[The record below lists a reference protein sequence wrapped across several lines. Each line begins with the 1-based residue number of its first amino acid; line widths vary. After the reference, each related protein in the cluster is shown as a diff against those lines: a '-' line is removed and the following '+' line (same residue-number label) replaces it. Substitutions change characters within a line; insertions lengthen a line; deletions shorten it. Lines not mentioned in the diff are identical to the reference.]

1 MEYFEYKFNKSLYSK
16 LKKDTK
22 LSRMFWS
29 SNVGKCSEIFD
40 NFFRDDT
47 FDFSKSEWIRYY
59 FSVVSKDVLNDISDY
74 IFDNYNCQLIEAK
87 QYVFHRVL
95 GQTWNGMVNEMNV
108 IRDISNDFPNI
119 KFIKTK
125 HEIDENYFTDWE
137 AYSNDKLLF
146 GIQIKPI
153 SYKKMSGAFQLKSK
167 EHHNKQRDLY
177 KREFNVPHIIIYYEN
192 NTLYDRDYVFNQ
204 INTILAMKINVIT

>member
-16 LKKDTK
+16 LKKDRK

-40 NFFRDDT
+40 NFFRDEIY
-47 FDFSKSEWIRYY
+47 DFNKNEWVRYY
-59 FSVVSKDVLNDISDY
+59 FNVVSKDILNSISDY
-74 IFDNYNCQLIEAK
+74 IVDSYSCELIDAK

-108 IRDISNDFPNI
+108 IKEIYSDFPNV
-119 KFIKTK
+119 KFVKTK

-137 AYSNDKLLF
+137 AYSDNKLLF

-153 SYKKMSGAFQLKSK
+153 SYKKMSGPFQLKSK

-192 NTLYDRDYVFNQ
+192 NTLYDRDYVLNQ
-204 INTILAMKINVIT
+204 INTILAMKINVIF